1 MSGYKKGYN
10 EDDGFWEVYDE
21 YRRMAVIMTML
32 LSTIM
37 LLSVPFTYEV
47 IMVMLETMKDVD
59 FFKNSMPEL
68 DGCIDDY
75 NIKEALAVSKEKTF
89 DQLIM
94 IYIQVGLS
102 GGAVFFC
109 LINLLAALIRKCC
122 DNS

>member
-37 LLSVPFTYEV
+37 VLSVPFTYEV